1 METYGGERPDET
13 AGETIDDLPINEVLY
28 FEDRIRLM
36 KKALGS
42 ERKRQTRLKARGER
56 FYKSGKCYANSYKK
70 IVRSRAVRAWM
81 EMRRL
86 LGKPYQPYDGKF
98 LPRNCLES
106 VAISDRNTC
115 LVSDI
120 QEFAAYVRESNGAAY
135 YPSVDFKI
143 GVMTDEFMYNYYKDS
158 CDVRIVTSKNY
169 KSVINEGL
177 DLLIYISCWRG
188 VERRSDGSLVEGKS
202 YYGGEGRGNAVRV
215 FRYAKSK
222 GIPTVFQSI
231 EDPPHYRT
239 FLGIAKEADV
249 VLTSAGELVPQYIKD
264 TGNARCSSFL
274 YGINPLYHNPI
285 GMMRKFQEGS
295 PIFHGDVLFAGS
307 WYEKYKTRCED
318 TERVFDGVISY
329 RPSALHVIDR
339 FLYTFH
345 DIYPFPAKY
354 APFIVPPIRHDILQK
369 AHKAFDWTV
378 NLNSV
383 VDSETMCAMRV
394 FEVQA
399 LGGLLLSNYA
409 LSVSNAFPGVFI
421 VLDSD
426 EVPRILGGYSEREI
440 ANMQIEGVR
449 RLYRDATVYDRLNE
463 MFEMAGVDC
472 RFPAR
477 AVYVVGDASDPRV
490 AASIAAQ
497 TLEGA
502 VLVDRAEAA
511 DRLAGADGFVAM
523 WGDGFSNEHH
533 LEDMVNAFKFTDV
546 GYVCYVPEE
555 RWGESYDYIE
565 GAVAPDDALFDL
577 SKVSI
582 ADVLAGGV
590 DGLQGFGV
598 LAPLWGR
605 DTSGTEKDLA
615 VIIPVYNNGAFLSTR
630 CFRSLLRS
638 SVFDRMRVYLVDDGS
653 TDGETQQVVRALERD
668 FDNVVAYLY
677 EDGGSGSASRPRNKG
692 LEMSSEPYVTFLDPD
707 NEAVGDGYARLMEIM
722 ESEDVDLA
730 FGTVPMVSPD
740 GRRVRSFG
748 EFGLIDDPREA
759 VVRSRFFAQSMQG
772 GIARRELLDRGAVRF
787 APGIGQDTLFF
798 YELMAHARRAYSADI
813 PVHVYFAE
821 RANSAVNA
829 VTPSFFRR
837 SLECERATAEFLERE
852 GLMDEFR
859 RLRLDDLMRGWYGA
873 KLGAARL
880 RDVPECAA
888 LVAEIGSLYGWEE

>member
-1 METYGGERPDET
+1 MNEPASDDAQISHMHDLAWLHDYENVLLAQLVAERSATNALHGSVKSLAAVARAYSREYRKVINSRLIKGWLGLRKVLGKEVKICS
-13 AGETIDDLPINEVLY
+13 ARLP
-28 FEDRIRLM
+28 
-36 KKALGS
+36 KAAV
-42 ERKRQTRLKARGER
+42 KRAKGNA
-56 FYKSGKCYANSYKK
+56 
-70 IVRSRAVRAWM
+70 SR
-81 EMRRL
+81 RRL
-86 LGKPYQPYDGKF
+86 I
-98 LPRNCLES
+98 RTA
-106 VAISDRNTC
+106 AISM
-115 LVSDI
+115 
-120 QEFAAYVRESNGAAY
+120 SNGSAY
-135 YPSVDFKI
+135 YRPIPYKFAIIADDFNRKMFD
-143 GVMTDEFMYNYYKDS
+143 GAVELVCVNM
-158 CDVRIVTSKNY
+158 KNY
-169 KSVINEGL
+169 RSVLQDPELKG
-177 DLLIYISCWRG
+177 LIYASCWRG
-188 VERRSDGSLVEGKS
+188 DTHQQDGLPPEIADFYGKGGLVASEQILSFAQRMGVS
-202 YYGGEGRGNAVRV
+202 IV
-215 FRYAKSK
+215 FMSSEDPTNFKRFCGLSRYAD
-222 GIPTVFQSI
+222 II
-231 EDPPHYRT
+231 
-239 FLGIAKEADV
+239 
-249 VLTSAGELVPQYIKD
+249 LTSDADCVAAYEKVNPD
-264 TGNARCSSFL
+264 AHTGIFRFAV
-274 YGINPLYHNPI
+274 NPLYHNPI
-285 GMMRKFQEGS
+285 GMFAAGNASKS
-295 PIFHGDVLFAGS
+295 VLFAGA
-307 WYEKYKTRCED
+307 WYSKFSQRVKDAEMIFSGIIQDED
-318 TERVFDGVISY
+318 ADFVIY
-329 RPSALHVIDR
+329 DR
-339 FLYTFH
+339 FA
-345 DIYPFPAKY
+345 DSSASSDRRFPTKY
-354 APFIVPPIRHDILQK
+354 SPYIDAPLSYDALQK